1 MKKAWMVFWSLI
13 CLGMA
18 GVAAADAEPMAD
30 GLALHYVIDCPDGM
44 ADAAVKRVVLLAH
57 GSGPESM
64 DEDLT
69 ALTVPAGTPNLF
81 FRDVSAALVGRGF
94 VTLRYDKRS
103 YELASRIKADA
114 AYAKSADFQRQQAH
128 PLRDLV
134 EDLRHFAELAHKRFP
149 AADVYLLGHSE
160 GTQVALRV
168 ADQADFVKGV
178 ALIGFTGETL
188 DSTVF
193 EQLVY
198 RPLSL
203 FRELDRNADGVIDAS
218 ELAVDTPVAKA
229 LQRQL
234 GILDQD
240 GDGRISETEFMA
252 GSYVS
257 RVLKNIVPPAY
268 AADEASLP
276 KPLDI
281 IARARFRILFLQG
294 EWDNQTPAY
303 QTHAVQIAN
312 RLMWKKDT
320 LTFVYFPHAGHALD
334 PRDSINDL
342 HFRKTPDETLK
353 QVAGEM
359 DRAFP

>member
-1 MKKAWMVFWSLI
+1 MKVANLVLSVL
-13 CLGMA
+13 LGF
-18 GVAAADAEPMAD
+18 GVVDVAAAEVEPMAD
-30 GLALHYVIDCPDGM
+30 GLVLHYVIDRPDGM
-44 ADAAVKRVVLLAH
+44 VDTAVKRVVVLVH

-69 ALTVPAGTPNLF
+69 ALTIPAGTPNLF
-81 FRDVSAALVGRGF
+81 FRDVSSALVSRGF
-94 VTLRYDKRS
+94 VVLRYDKRS
-103 YELASRIKADA
+103 YELASRVKADA

-128 PLRDLV
+128 PLRNLV
-134 EDLRHFAELAHKRFP
+134 EDLRHFAELTHKRFP

-168 ADQADFVKGV
+168 ADQVDFIKGV

-188 DSTVF
+188 DSAFF

-198 RPLSL
+198 RQLGL
-203 FRELDRNADGVIDAS
+203 FRELDRNVDGVIDAT
-218 ELAVDTPVAKA
+218 ELAVGTPLAKA

-234 GILDQD
+234 GTLDQD
-240 GDGRISETEFMA
+240 GDGRISETEFKA
-252 GSYVS
+252 GNYVS
-257 RVLKNIVPPAY
+257 RVLRSIVPPAY

-312 RLMWKKDT
+312 RLVWKKDT
-320 LTFVYFPHAGHALD
+320 LDFVYFPRAGHALD

-353 QVAGEM
+353 QLGGEM
-359 DRAFP
+359 DRVFP